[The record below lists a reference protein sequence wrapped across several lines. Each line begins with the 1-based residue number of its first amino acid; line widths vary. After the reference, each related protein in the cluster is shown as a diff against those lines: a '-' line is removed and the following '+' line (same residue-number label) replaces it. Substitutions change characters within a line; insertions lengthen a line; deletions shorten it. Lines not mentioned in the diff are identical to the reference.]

1 MSSKRIKLLVT
12 GASGQL
18 GRALKEEVGKHSNID
33 FIFTSRS
40 ELDITNRDSVRD
52 QVNVHKPSIIINTAA
67 YTAVDMAESENT
79 KAFLVNEKG
88 VENIAL
94 ACKER
99 NIRLIHISTDY
110 VFDGTATVPYRE
122 TDPVNPQTV
131 YGKSKLAGEKAIQN
145 SALTEYYIIRTS
157 WLYSLKGNN
166 FYNTMLRLG
175 KEGKKIAVVNDQWG
189 SPTLASNLSK
199 ALIHIALT
207 GDATK
212 KGVYHYSGEGAC
224 TWYAFAKAILDKHV
238 PNNYFLQPVST
249 KEYPTAAIRPKYSVL
264 NKSAIKNMF
273 NIEIDDWQKMF

>member
-18 GRALKEEVGKHSNID
+18 GQALKEEAGKHSNID
-33 FIFTSRS
+33 FIFTSRK
-40 ELDITNRDSVRD
+40 ELDITNQDSIRD
-52 QVNVHKPSIIINTAA
+52 QLNLHNPSIIINTAA
-67 YTAVDMAESENT
+67 YTAVDAAESENT

-131 YGKSKLAGEKAIQN
+131 YGKSKLAGEKAIEN
-145 SALTEYYIIRTS
+145 SALTEYFIIRTS
-157 WLYSLKGNN
+157 WLYSKKGNN

-189 SPTLASNLSK
+189 SPTLASNLAK
-199 ALIHIALT
+199 VLIHIALT

-238 PNNYFLQPVST
+238 PNNYFLQPVLT